1 MILIS
6 TKEKVK
12 KVLKKNQPHLLIM
25 ATEVEEVEV
34 NIEEGV
40 NIEGEENTEG
50 EGNIEEEENSEV
62 EVGVDQ

>member
-12 KVLKKNQPHLLIM
+12 KVLKENQPHLLIM

-34 NIEEGV
+34 NIEEEV
-40 NIEGEENTEG
+40 NIEGEENT
-50 EGNIEEEENSEV
+50 EEEENSEV

>member
-12 KVLKKNQPHLLIM
+12 KVLKENQPHFLIM
-25 ATEVEEVEV
+25 ATEVEE
-34 NIEEGV
+34 
-40 NIEGEENTEG
+40 GEENT
-50 EGNIEEEENSEV
+50 EEEENSEV

>member
-12 KVLKKNQPHLLIM
+12 KVLKENQPHFLIM
-25 ATEVEEVEV
+25 ATEVEVVE
-34 NIEEGV
+34 V
-40 NIEGEENTEG
+40 NIEGEENT
-50 EGNIEEEENSEV
+50 EEEENSEV